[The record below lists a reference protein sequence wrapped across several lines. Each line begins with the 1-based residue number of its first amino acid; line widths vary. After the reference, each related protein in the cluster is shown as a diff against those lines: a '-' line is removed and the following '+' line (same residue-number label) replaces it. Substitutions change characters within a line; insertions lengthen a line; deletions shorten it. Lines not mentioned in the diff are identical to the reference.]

1 MQKLRPTDAQR
12 KYLQRGLKEPGGK
25 LPIFDENGQ
34 EINERTIRSCIK
46 AGWAEQWYYNPIKSD
61 WLICKL
67 TDQGRLLLTSQ

>member
-34 EINERTIRSCIK
+34 EINAI
-46 AGWAEQWYYNPIKSD
+46 SD
-61 WLICKL
+61 ICKSYMRRSKRN
-67 TDQGRLLLTSQ
+67 DVH